1 MIGGGKE
8 MPVRTRRA
16 IARLFTGVLLA
27 CSFCGLAL
35 AQTPI
40 PGNYAPNAAS
50 GIKSGILAP
59 GGTRILENGTLFY
72 NTDKFVDSGGNE
84 LNIPTTNGLGNRT
97 IIGYVT
103 KRKFLGANY
112 NPAIIVVFANQL
124 IRPVP
129 GSRKDFQ
136 LGDSVIQPLAL
147 GWHKGEWHTTAS
159 YALFVPIGRFNAG
172 ASNNTGKGL
181 YSNLFTVG
189 TTWLQDDSLPWAVN
203 ATVRYETFGKQDD
216 TDIRPGDV
224 MTVEFGLG
232 KELTEGFD
240 LGLLAFAS
248 FQTSQE
254 KGSAPGTDAGKY
266 EFYGIGPE
274 INWRPK
280 SLPGFQAAVRV
291 GFEFDSRNSSQGTG
305 AILSLAYGF

>member
-1 MIGGGKE
+1 MI
-8 MPVRTRRA
+8 RRPILSA
-16 IARLFTGVLLA
+16 ATVCLFCA
-27 CSFCGLAL
+27 SAL

-50 GIKSGILAP
+50 GMKSGIMAP
-59 GGTRILENGTLFY
+59 GGTRILENGTIFY

-84 LNIPTTNGLGNRT
+84 LPIPTTNALGNRT

-103 KRKFLGANY
+103 EQKIFGANY
-112 NPAIIVVFANQL
+112 NPAIIVVFTNQV

-129 GSRKDFQ
+129 GSEKDFQ
-136 LGDSVIQPLAL
+136 LGDSIIQPLAL
-147 GWHKGEWHTTAS
+147 GWHSGEWHTTAS
-159 YALFVPIGRFNAG
+159 YNLFLPTGRFNVG
-172 ASNNTGKGL
+172 QSNNTGKGL

-189 TTWLQDDSLPWAVN
+189 TTWLKDGSLPWAANVQ
-203 ATVRYETFGKQDD
+203 VRYETFGKQDD

-224 MTVEFGLG
+224 MTFEFGVG

-248 FQTSQE
+248 FQTSAE
-254 KGSAPGTDAGKY
+254 ENSAPGTDTSKY
-266 EFYGIGPE
+266 EFYGVGPE
-274 INWRPK
+274 INWRPQ
-280 SLPGFQAAVRV
+280 SLPGFQAAVRI
-291 GFEFDSRNSSQGTG
+291 GFEFDSRNTSQGTG